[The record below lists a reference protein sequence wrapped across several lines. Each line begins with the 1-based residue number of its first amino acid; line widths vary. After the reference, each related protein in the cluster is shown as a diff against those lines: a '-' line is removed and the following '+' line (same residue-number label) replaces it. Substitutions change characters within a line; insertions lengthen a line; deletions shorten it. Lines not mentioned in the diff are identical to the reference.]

1 MNEQAII
8 RLPNFSV
15 SYFSNFTVYYRIYAS
30 YSNDVGFSLSRENLM
45 RINST
50 LYSDYNYI
58 EPYTSST
65 NSANANASSIMTNR
79 GYQPLYFESISD
91 GGISSDILTSPGSE
105 LRVAFPQPSPS
116 YPYPYL
122 NYSGRTLYLKRSN
135 GNGAFSPVPAD
146 RYFLNTSSLNNRDNI
161 TTTINADVVNT
172 SSSSGGARHAYVS
185 LYIIT
190 SGLNEQSYTPIFSIP
205 TFVGIFL
212 LPDV

>member
-1 MNEQAII
+1 MNEQAIV
-8 RLPNFSV
+8 RLPGFNI
-15 SYFSNFTVYYRIYAS
+15 SYFSNFTIYYRIYTS

-50 LYSDYNYI
+50 LYSDYSYI

-79 GYQPLYFESISD
+79 GYQPLYFESIS
-91 GGISSDILTSPGSE
+91 GGSISSDILTSPGSE
-105 LRVAFPQPSPS
+105 LRIAFPQPSPS

-122 NYSGRTLYLKRSN
+122 SYSGSTWYLKRSN

-146 RYFLNTSSLNNRDNI
+146 RYFLNTSGLNNRDNI
-161 TTTINADVVNT
+161 IATINADVVNA
-172 SSSSGGARHAYVS
+172 SGSGGTRHAYVS
-185 LYIIT
+185 VYIIT

-205 TFVGIFL
+205 TFIGIFL
-212 LPDV
+212 LPDM